1 MELVQHDV
9 NQRSQSKGVWQ
20 EFKVVLKF
28 ASCCISN
35 MPQSIFIEVAKL
47 DEVPAGK
54 MKHIEVNGK
63 VRAIVN
69 LEGKCMR

>member
-1 MELVQHDV
+1 M
-9 NQRSQSKGVWQ
+9 S
-20 EFKVVLKF
+20 
-28 ASCCISN
+28 
-35 MPQSIFIEVAKL
+35 QSIFIEVAKL

-69 LEGKCMR
+69 LEGKFMR